1 MAVGDRSRARATHGN
16 AAAWLRRRARSAPM
30 NGRTSIEAMIE
41 DDEATITAALQ
52 QLNREVM
59 RKALKQLSNSG
70 T

>member
-1 MAVGDRSRARATHGN
+1 
-16 AAAWLRRRARSAPM
+16 M